1 MWAKAGVSSGF
12 AGGEGLPS
20 SPMRKA
26 ERIGGY
32 DLELRA
38 PRASGDIL
46 VEWRALEQRA
56 VEPNLFAGPDFLAAA
71 TTHLNAFRDLKV
83 LLVWRGRRLEGAIP
97 LTSASIGFTSREV
110 RTPQVEY
117 GCSGAPLLDAGNA
130 EGVLAAACTW
140 LASRHASIVFE
151 GLAEDG
157 PFRALL
163 HGFAERTGRGV
174 LRLDQASHAAETT
187 PLFNLAPVAT
197 LPADSAA
204 NIDRALDP
212 VAIRAAV
219 EDYLLLEAQDA
230 LAHGRP
236 ALIQQPGQA
245 NVVRTVTRQLGRSK
259 QCQVFT
265 LRLGGRVAA
274 SAIILLEPGLARV
287 WKFTADPQLRG
298 YPVEELLKK
307 RVERLLTRRVSVGAL
322 VGRNENA
329 ASSASYRMALKPGAK
344 PESIA
349 RRLGER
355 VRKSADTLAITANRR
370 LASIRRKPAA

>member
-1 MWAKAGVSSGF
+1 MWAKAGVSTGS
-12 AGGEGLPS
+12 ARGENLPS
-20 SPMRKA
+20 AQTRGLD
-26 ERIGGY
+26 RIGGY

-38 PRASGDIL
+38 PRAAGDIL

-71 TTHLNAFRDLKV
+71 TTHLDAVRDLKV
-83 LLVWRGRRLEGAIP
+83 LLIWRGSLLEGAIP
-97 LTSASIGFTSREV
+97 LTSTSMGFTSREV
-110 RTPQVEY
+110 RTPQVEH
-117 GCSGAPLLDAGNA
+117 GCSCAPLLDARNA
-130 EGVLAAACTW
+130 EAVLAAACTW
-140 LASRHASIVFE
+140 LASRHGSIVFE
-151 GLAEDG
+151 GLADDG

-163 HGFAERTGRGV
+163 HGFAERTGRRM
-174 LRLDQASHAAETT
+174 LRLERESRHHEPTL
-187 PLFNLAPVAT
+187 PGNFAPVAT
-197 LPADSAA
+197 LPVDAGA

-245 NVVRTVTRQLGRSK
+245 NMVRTVTRQLGRSK

-287 WKFTADPQLRG
+287 WKFAADPQLRI
-298 YPVEELLKK
+298 YPVEDLLKK

-322 VGRNENA
+322 VGRSEHEN
-329 ASSASYRMALKPGAK
+329 SSAAYRMALKPGAK
-344 PESIA
+344 PDSIA

-355 VRKSADTLAITANRR
+355 VRKSADTLATAAQRR
-370 LASIRRKPAA
+370 LASIKRKPAA